1 MGVSVRV
8 SLGRLLVVLL
18 FGTALAAIG
27 TPAYASPTSAA
38 TLNPARPL
46 GTWQP
51 LSGKPLPFY
60 PQAAMVLTDGSVML
74 QQVTSG
80 TWWRLRPSASGSYTE
95 GTYEQTPPMPGGY
108 APTYECRAILPDGRM
123 LILGGEYQGVD
134 TPAEQDTGAIYNPVT
149 NSWQSVP
156 PPPDT
161 TNLGDIA
168 CSLMPN
174 GEVLIANQF
183 AGQVNGRVTLD
194 LLNPKTMTWQV
205 LNPVKEDSLSEEGWT
220 LLPDGTIL
228 TVNVAAGSGAE
239 RYIPPW
245 LDHSANGQWIS
256 AGNPPDTLTADFEIG
271 GAVLRPDGTVFAVG
285 ATGHNAVYTP
295 PKTLYGTGTWTAAGN
310 FAAPSGQLYGET
322 DGTASLLPDGTVIA
336 IAGASLYSPPSM
348 EFAADGTAT
357 APMNPQLPESVN
369 SQIKSYSPDTVIL
382 PTGQVLATLIG
393 GGDEPLIP
401 PYVFTAFG
409 HANPAW
415 APTISTPDHGR
426 VPVTAGS
433 TITLHGTQ
441 FSGLSQGSNYGD
453 DGDSVTNFPLV
464 RIVDKAGRVWYAR
477 TFGWSN
483 AVAQGTRPMTT
494 KAALPR
500 DLPKGPADLYVVA
513 NGIASAPLK
522 IQVN

>member
-1 MGVSVRV
+1 MRI
-8 SLGRLLVVLL
+8 SLRRLLVALL
-18 FGTALAAIG
+18 LSTALTAIG
-27 TPAYASPTSAA
+27 TTAYASPSSTAS
-38 TLNPARPL
+38 LDPGRPL
-46 GTWQP
+46 GTWHT
-51 LSGKPLPFY
+51 LSAKSLPFY

-74 QQVTSG
+74 QQVISD
-80 TWWRLRPSASGSYTE
+80 TWWRLRPDASGSYIN

-123 LILGGEYQGVD
+123 LILGGEYQGVS
-134 TPAEQDTGAIYNPVT
+134 TPAEQATGAIYNPVT

-156 PPPDT
+156 PPPNT
-161 TNLGDIA
+161 SNLGDIA

-174 GEVLIANQF
+174 GKVLIANQF
-183 AGQVNGRVTLD
+183 AGLVNGRVTLD
-194 LLNPKTMTWQV
+194 LLNPTTMTWQV
-205 LNPVKEDSLSEEGWT
+205 LNPVKADALSEEGWT

-228 TVNVAAGSGAE
+228 TVDVAAGGGAE

-245 LDHSANGQWIS
+245 LDGSVNGQWIS
-256 AGNPPDTLTADFEIG
+256 AGNPPDTLTQYFEIG
-271 GAVLRPDGTVFAVG
+271 PGVLRPDGTVFVAG
-285 ATGHNAVYTP
+285 ASGNNAVYTP
-295 PKTLYGTGTWTAAGN
+295 PTTLYGTGTWSAAGD
-310 FAAPSGQLYGET
+310 FTAPSGQVYAET
-322 DGTASLLPDGTVIA
+322 DGTASLLPDGTVMA
-336 IAGASLYSPPSM
+336 IAGQSLYSPPSM
-348 EFAADGTAT
+348 EFAVNGTRT
-357 APMNPQLPESVN
+357 APMNSQLPDSVN
-369 SQIKSYSPDTVIL
+369 SQIKSYSPDSVIL

-401 PYVFTAFG
+401 PYVFTPFG
-409 HANPAW
+409 AANPAW
-415 APTISTPDHGR
+415 APTIITHDQDR

-433 TITLHGTQ
+433 TITLKGTQ
-441 FSGLSQGSNYGD
+441 LSGLSQASNYGD

-464 RIVDKAGRVWYAR
+464 RIVDQAGRVWYAR

-494 KAALPR
+494 RAALPR